1 MTKYDPAQIALLAA
15 TQLQNYDHSRP
26 VEPHHVRAAVA
37 TAKMIVD
44 VINAELDESDA

>member
-1 MTKYDPAQIALLAA
+1 MKSYDRAQLALLAA
-15 TQLQNYDHSRP
+15 TQLQNYDHHRP

-44 VINAELDESDA
+44 TIDAELGERDA